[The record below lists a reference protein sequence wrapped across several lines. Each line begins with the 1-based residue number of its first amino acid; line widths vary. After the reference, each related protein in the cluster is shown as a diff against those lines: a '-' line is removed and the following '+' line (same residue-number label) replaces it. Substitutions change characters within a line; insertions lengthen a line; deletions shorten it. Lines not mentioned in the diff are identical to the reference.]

1 MDNLKRNKL
10 RIESQDLNFGKY
22 LYIGCLGENPGKEK
36 SIGESGQY
44 SCLVIS

>member
-10 RIESQDLNFGKY
+10 RIETQDLNLGNY

-36 SIGESGQY
+36 RIGESGQY
-44 SCLVIS
+44 SCPVIS